1 MIQAYAA
8 APRLLPLG
16 DSAWTVEFGDRID
29 PGLNARV
36 MNLADAVRAAR
47 GAEPAFATVLDLV
60 PSFRS
65 LTVHYD
71 PLASDANAL
80 GQRLLALAGAVDE
93 RAHEGRRWRLPVC
106 FDEEFAPDL
115 AALAQAKGLPVQQVI
130 DLLTQARF
138 RVYMIGFMPGFPYM
152 GGLPPQLAMPRLATP
167 RKRVPAHS
175 LAVAGE
181 MCSVYPWDSP
191 GGWNLLGRTPVPLFS
206 LAQGEQ
212 PAWLAAGDQV
222 RWYEVARGEY
232 ERLLAELAVGR
243 IPREAFLDP
252 QEAPCP
258 A

>member
-1 MIQAYAA
+1 MVQQQMAQ
-8 APRLLPLG
+8 PRLLPLG
-16 DSAWTVEFGDRID
+16 DSAWTVEFGDVID
-29 PGLNARV
+29 AGLNARV
-36 MNLADAVRAAR
+36 MNLADQVRAVRGTDA
-47 GAEPAFATVLDLV
+47 AFASVLDMV

-71 PLASDANAL
+71 PLTTDAAAL
-80 GQRLLALAGAVDE
+80 GERLLALAASVDD
-93 RAHEGRRWRLPVC
+93 RVHEGRRWRLPAC
-106 FDEEFAPDL
+106 FNEDFAPDL
-115 AALAQAKGLPVQQVI
+115 ATLAEAKGLSPQQVT
-130 DLLTQARF
+130 DLLTQACF

-167 RKRVPAHS
+167 RKRVAAHS

-222 RWYEVARGEY
+222 RWYAVDRNEY
-232 ERLLAELAVGR
+232 ERLLAELAGGR
-243 IPREAFLDP
+243 TPREAFLDP